1 MFMLSR
7 AQMRGVKGFAAFI
20 GASVLLLAAAASL
33 KWYLWDIAVG
43 ESGEADRSMLFW
55 GLPIVFVGLG
65 AMAAGIG
72 LAIVARRSLLGH
84 R

>member
-1 MFMLSR
+1 MLSR

-20 GASVLLLAAAASL
+20 GASVFLLVAAASL
-33 KWYLWDIAVG
+33 KWYLWDIVVG

-55 GLPIVFVGLG
+55 GLPIVFAGLG

-72 LAIVARRSLLGH
+72 LAVVARRSLSG
-84 R
+84 RR